1 VLYCEFLLVLD
12 MDVTNNNSSSHYA
25 NAGGSAGANMGADQK
40 EEFISA
46 DVKLSMWI
54 PSELGAFSSA
64 AISYCCWLFPCAS
77 GVLVPFS

>member
-1 VLYCEFLLVLD
+1 
-12 MDVTNNNSSSHYA
+12 
-25 NAGGSAGANMGADQK
+25 MGADQK

-64 AISYCCWLFPCAS
+64 TLICCCWFPCAS
-77 GVLVPFS
+77 GVHVPFS

>member
-25 NAGGSAGANMGADQK
+25 NAGGSAGANMSADQK

-64 AISYCCWLFPCAS
+64 TLICCCWFPCAS
-77 GVLVPFS
+77 GVHVPFS